1 MARHATMMLSLL
13 AAGLLTFASVAM
25 PSAAKAQSLS
35 GSESDKKS
43 DGQFTGIALIT
54 DDPGWYERFQRPET
68 PQITGRDRFG
78 PGESGALAVIFSNA
92 TPRQG
97 MVKITCEVTAFD
109 PKGSH
114 ALAVS
119 KPCYEG
125 PFAGPNILH
134 PAQLD
139 LRFKMGPDEPAGQAG
154 FKITLHDAYSGREV
168 HLTVSFTQ
176 VAGQ

>member
-1 MARHATMMLSLL
+1 MARHAMMLSFL
-13 AAGLLTFASVAM
+13 AAGLLAFASVAM
-25 PSAAKAQSLS
+25 PGIAAAQSPG

-54 DDPGWYERFQRPET
+54 DDPGWYESFQRPET
-68 PQITGRDRFG
+68 PRITGRDHFG
-78 PGESGALAVIFSNA
+78 PGESGVLAVIFSNA

-97 MVKITCEVTAFD
+97 MLKVTCAITAFD

-119 KPCYEG
+119 QPCYEG

-139 LRFKMGPDEPAGQAG
+139 LRFKIGPDDPAGQAG

-168 HLTVSFTQ
+168 HLAVSFAQ
-176 VAGQ
+176 GSGQ